1 MDKRIIEDLLDELN
15 IPANN
20 LSYKYWIMAVEIKLG
35 HREETMGNICIDVA
49 RKYRT
54 TPSSVERALRYA
66 HAWNR
71 DRIKSYFKID
81 YRITNKRF
89 LALLV
94 RELERKK

>member
-1 MDKRIIEDLLDELN
+1 MNKRIIEDLLDELN

-20 LSYKYWIMAVEIKLG
+20 AGYKYWIMAVEIKLE

-54 TPSSVERALRYA
+54 TPSNVERALRYA
-66 HAWNR
+66 HMENR
-71 DRIKSYFKID
+71 DRIKTYFTIG

-89 LALLV
+89 LALLI